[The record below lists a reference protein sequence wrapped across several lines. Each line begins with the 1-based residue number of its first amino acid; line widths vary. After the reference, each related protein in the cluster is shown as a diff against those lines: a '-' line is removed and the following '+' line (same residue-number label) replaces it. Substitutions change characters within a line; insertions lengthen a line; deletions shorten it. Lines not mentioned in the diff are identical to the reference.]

1 MEPIW
6 YPSKI
11 EFFFSISLVT
21 IQYQNWLLC
30 RKKRSKLG
38 RIQIRV
44 VFKGR
49 IRIRFF
55 LGGKIRIRFFFKDR
69 IWIRISLSKV
79 GSGWTLT
86 GSSSKTDH
94 KITFNVIKIALF
106 GKQNN
111 YRKLV
116 GKYISVVIFFIKVRE
131 ALFFPGYGQEV
142 LSIFL

>member
-86 GSSSKTDH
+86 GSRSNFREKNPNPDPIFKKKGSGSYLREKTGSWSDPW
-94 KITFNVIKIALF
+94 
-106 GKQNN
+106 KQ
-111 YRKLV
+111 
-116 GKYISVVIFFIKVRE
+116 
-131 ALFFPGYGQEV
+131 PGSGSY
-142 LSIFL
+142 LILT